1 MDQSSLIFVY
11 GTLKK
16 GFSNHHYLQG
26 KATYLH
32 PFVLE
37 GYQMFLDRSTD
48 LECQKLRELAQT
60 SFDPWP
66 YLKSGTG
73 SVEGELYQLH
83 DQQLLNCLDQLEGVD
98 EGLYQRLMVSTI
110 IGQCY
115 LYVTSQALSSSAQP
129 IRTFTLQDQGL
140 YQGESV

>member
-16 GFSNHHYLQG
+16 GFSNHHYLQN

-37 GYQMFLDRSTD
+37 GYQMFLDRSED
-48 LECQKLRELAQT
+48 LECQKLREKAQT
-60 SFDPWP
+60 PFDPWP
-66 YLKSGTG
+66 YLKAGEG

-83 DQQLLNCLDQLEGVD
+83 DQQLLRSLDKLEGVD
-98 EGLYQRLMVSTI
+98 EGLYQRLIVSTI
-110 IGQCY
+110 IGECY
-115 LYVTSQALSSSAQP
+115 LYVTLSPLSSSAHP

-140 YQGESV
+140 SHGE